1 MMSVEAQT
9 FLSQMQSD
17 VLTRASGADGNTP
30 DFRENV
36 FTEYVTDILSGDVGV
51 VEGAVVCHFTGEIGR
66 GQAKINGYAL
76 ADESQEQDTI
86 DLFVSVYKG
95 FDQLTKIPSEEMRK
109 AAEQAVRFL
118 NGALGDL
125 CTKLDPAQAR
135 YAMAQ
140 RINAAAPRLK
150 RARIFILTDGQTD
163 LAREKPKLMPLKDN
177 PIELRIDFWDV
188 ERLSRALAFGRPQSE
203 IEIDVVALN
212 GSALPCVTIPA
223 DDAEYAAFVTIVPGT
238 LLYRIYDEHGPSL
251 LERNVR
257 SFLQAKGKV
266 NRGIRDTLKQQPARF
281 LAYNNG
287 ISLTAESIE
296 TIALAG
302 GAQGIARIRGLQ
314 VVNGGQTT
322 ASIHRAGKADKLD
335 LSKVF
340 VQAKLTV
347 LKPDLL
353 DALAPKIAEFANT
366 QNPIQMADFSAND
379 PFHIEIER
387 LSKKIWTPDQ
397 QGQWFYERARGQY
410 FVALAREGT
419 TEARA
424 RRFKERT
431 PPHRRFT
438 KLDIAKFVIA
448 WDQLPNQVSLGGQKN
463 FVQFTQRM
471 RETKPKTWKPDDAYF
486 KDLIAKAIIF
496 NDTVR
501 IIRSGSYSDLR
512 AQIAAYTVSALSFR
526 TGSQLDLGYVWQQQ
540 RLSTAL
546 EEMIAAWAR
555 QVFDGLVT
563 SAVERGL
570 SNFSEWCK
578 KPDCWKAIQKLDLDF
593 PQTLPAELG
602 KIQRSGGGWGIA
614 PTETR
619 VALDPDDLDALRQC
633 RLIDPS
639 DWIRIIEWG
648 TTTGRLTQQQ
658 RELATEIA
666 SAAAGGWAKDIAAK
680 RVRDG
685 RAIINL
691 AMENG
696 ALDETSSA

>member
-1 MMSVEAQT
+1 MSAEAQT
-9 FLSQMQSD
+9 FLNELQSE
-17 VLTRASGADGNTP
+17 VLNRSSGGDGTAP

-36 FTEYVTDILSGDVGV
+36 FTEYVTEILSGEIGI
-51 VEGAVVCHFTGEIGR
+51 VESPVACHFSGEVGR

-76 ADESQEQDTI
+76 ADDRQEQDTI

-95 FDQLTKIPSEEMRK
+95 FTELTRVSTDEMKR
-109 AAEQAVRFL
+109 AAEQAVRFF

-125 CTKLDPAQAR
+125 YTKLDPSQAR

-140 RINAAAPRLK
+140 RINSAGPSLK
-150 RARIFILTDGQTD
+150 RARLFILTDGQTD
-163 LAREKPKLMPLKDN
+163 LAREKPKQLSIKDSA
-177 PIELRIDFWDV
+177 IEFRMEFWDV
-188 ERLSRALAFGRPQSE
+188 ERLSRVLAYGRPQG
-203 IEIDVVALN
+203 EIDIDVIALN
-212 GSALPCVTIPA
+212 GSALPCVTVPV
-223 DDAEYAAFVTIVPGT
+223 DEFEYAAYVTIVPGT
-238 LLYRIYDEHGPSL
+238 LLFRIYDEHGPRL

-287 ISLTAESIE
+287 ISLTAERVE
-296 TIALAG
+296 TIMLPD
-302 GAQGIARIRGLQ
+302 GAPGIARIQGLQ

-322 ASIHRAGKADKLD
+322 ASIHRAGKVDKID
-335 LSKVF
+335 LTKIF
-340 VQAKLTV
+340 IQAKLTV
-347 LKPDLL
+347 INPELL
-353 DALAPKIAEFANT
+353 DTLAPKIAEFANT

-387 LSKKIWTPDQ
+387 LSKLIWTPDQ

-424 RRFKERT
+424 RKFKERT
-431 PPHRRFT
+431 PPYRRFT
-438 KLDIAKFVIA
+438 KLDIAKFINT

-471 RETKPKTWKPDDAYF
+471 RETRAKSWKPDDSYF
-486 KDLIAKAIIF
+486 KELVAKAIIF
-496 NDTVR
+496 NETTR

-512 AQIAAYTVSALSFR
+512 SQITAYTMSALSFR
-526 TGSQLDLGYVWQQQ
+526 TGSQFDLMYVWQNQ

-570 SNFSEWCK
+570 SNYSEWCK
-578 KPDCWKAIQKLDLDF
+578 KPDCWKAIQKLPLNF
-593 PQTLPAELG
+593 PDTLPPELG
-602 KIQRSGGGWGIA
+602 KIQRTGGSWGVA
-614 PTETR
+614 STETR
-619 VALDPDDLDALRQC
+619 VALDPDDLDAYRQC
-633 RLIDPS
+633 RQIDAA

-648 TTTGRLTQQQ
+648 TTTGHLSQPQC
-658 RELATEIA
+658 EVAIEIA
-666 SAAAGGWAKDIAAK
+666 GIAAGGWSKDINPK
-680 RVRDG
+680 RAREG

-691 AMENG
+691 AIENE
-696 ALDETSSA
+696 AFQQSEIA